1 MLLGKQLGRTHIP
14 RAQRTSFDGNPTA
27 LPAKAFTLWHLYSLS
42 AALQCI
48 FAFLCVGPNKQHAV
62 PAAAACCPSCR
73 GFDPVAPVIHEW
85 TYEAMAYDLLGLESD
100 VFRYDV
106 ETQAGQA
113 TCLQMGH
120 ELNVSLATG
129 MSSFKSSRS
138 AHLLE
143 CDA

>member
-1 MLLGKQLGRTHIP
+1 MTILQPFLQGLM
-14 RAQRTSFDGNPTA
+14 
-27 LPAKAFTLWHLYSLS
+27 LWHLYSLS

-48 FAFLCVGPNKQHAV
+48 FPGCLCLSQE
-62 PAAAACCPSCR
+62 PAAAVCCHSCR

-120 ELNVSLATG
+120 ELNAN
-129 MSSFKSSRS
+129 
-138 AHLLE
+138 LE
-143 CDA
+143 M